1 MLLRGDASTVFQKF
15 TAASYRNGLKI
26 KFNRAGNHPGAAT
39 ASSSETERRVNP
51 VVFLAQHWRCSRANR
66 CTVTELR
73 DRDAFGPPPSLPL
86 QIWVS
91 PLCQKQFPPPAN
103 SQGLANSP
111 PSLRAHAGSPRVLV
125 SLRCVSA
132 SSAAW
137 HRGVLSVPGEGRVRQ
152 RSRPWWYF
160 ASQGMKELNFSD
172 GKRTEDQTSS
182 LVTSRCRASSSS
194 PARARQLHP
203 SLGGAVAGAA
213 DPDHVWPRPSQQQIG
228 LPKPSATRLS
238 HLSA

>member
-1 MLLRGDASTVFQKF
+1 MGFSA
-15 TAASYRNGLKI
+15 
-26 KFNRAGNHPGAAT
+26 
-39 ASSSETERRVNP
+39 
-51 VVFLAQHWRCSRANR
+51 
-66 CTVTELR
+66 
-73 DRDAFGPPPSLPL
+73 
-86 QIWVS
+86 
-91 PLCQKQFPPPAN
+91 
-103 SQGLANSP
+103 ANSP

-160 ASQGMKELNFSD
+160 ASQGVKELNFSD

-203 SLGGAVAGAA
+203 SLGGAVAGRCEGCRGMERDLSSAPA
-213 DPDHVWPRPSQQQIG
+213 GPRGWGGRATAGCDCPWDGGSAGRAVPQPLSEKG
-228 LPKPSATRLS
+228 LLKVSLSRGMAERPKPCDFLPFGTHGWRILGLLEQHGFVAELLACSKGGCCGFTWVYF
-238 HLSA
+238 